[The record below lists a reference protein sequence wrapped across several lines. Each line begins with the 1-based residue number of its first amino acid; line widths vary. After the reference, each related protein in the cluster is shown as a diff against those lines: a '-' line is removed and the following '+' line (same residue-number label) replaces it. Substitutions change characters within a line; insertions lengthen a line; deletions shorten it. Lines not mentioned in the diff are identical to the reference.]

1 MRQSKDRSSGLY
13 GTLRDVMKRHR
24 SLLLYGCIGGGAVL
38 IDVGL
43 FWLIDQTTAMNV
55 ALNNA
60 LSIFVAMVY
69 SFLMNARFNFKTTDN
84 LLPRFI
90 SFSGVT
96 SVGFLIST
104 VLIWLLIAV
113 HVPSTIAKV
122 LTLPAVFITQFL
134 LNSRLTFRS
143 AKEDIAL
150 ESIS

>member
-1 MRQSKDRSSGLY
+1 MGQSTNHSTGLY
-13 GTLRDVMKRHR
+13 GRLQNLVMRYR
-24 SLLLYGCIGGGAVL
+24 SLLLYGFIGGGAVI

-43 FWLIDQTTAMNV
+43 FWAIDHTTSMNV

-84 LLPRFI
+84 LLPRFV
-90 SFSGVT
+90 SFAGVT
-96 SVGFLIST
+96 TIGFVIST
-104 VLIWLLIAV
+104 ALIWILLVV

-122 LTLPAVFITQFL
+122 LSLPAVFITQFL

-143 AKEDIAL
+143 TKENVAL

>member
-1 MRQSKDRSSGLY
+1 MKQGNNKEIGLATAMASMITRY
-13 GTLRDVMKRHR
+13 R
-24 SLLLYGCIGGGAVL
+24 SLLLYGVIGGGAVL
-38 IDVGL
+38 IDVSL
-43 FWLIDQTTAMNV
+43 FWLIDNTTSLNI

-90 SFSGVT
+90 SFASVT
-96 SVGFLIST
+96 TVGFVIST
-104 VLIWLLIAV
+104 ALLWILLAM
-113 HVPSTIAKV
+113 HVPSVVAKV
-122 LTLPAVFITQFL
+122 LTLPVVFIVQFM
-134 LNSRLTFRS
+134 LNSRLTFRT